1 MWDMFATAV
10 NISSFE
16 NNLTFIFIGYCQ
28 KKLSQK
34 LSVWR
39 EQRLTLEFNYRGAN
53 VHTKTTD
60 LDVCGVQVLIDT
72 DSNVESNCF
81 EELTLTR

>member
-1 MWDMFATAV
+1 MR
-10 NISSFE
+10 
-16 NNLTFIFIGYCQ
+16 
-28 KKLSQK
+28 

-39 EQRLTLEFNYRGAN
+39 EQLWLWNLTIEEPMSIAN
-53 VHTKTTD
+53 PKTTN

-72 DSNVESNCF
+72 DSNVESNGF

>member
-1 MWDMFATAV
+1 MSIA
-10 NISSFE
+10 
-16 NNLTFIFIGYCQ
+16 Y
-28 KKLSQK
+28 
-34 LSVWR
+34 
-39 EQRLTLEFNYRGAN
+39 
-53 VHTKTTD
+53 TKTTD